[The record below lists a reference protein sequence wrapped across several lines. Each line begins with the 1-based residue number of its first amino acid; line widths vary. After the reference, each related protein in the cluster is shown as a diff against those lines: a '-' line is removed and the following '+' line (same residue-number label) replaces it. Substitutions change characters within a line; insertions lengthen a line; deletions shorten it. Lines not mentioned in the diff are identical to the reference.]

1 MVMIPTAMACL
12 PAAPSS
18 EVTPS
23 RDVTPSASVTPTPT
37 STSTSTPT
45 VSATVAVAA
54 SPTLATAT
62 PIPNAD
68 AAITVS
74 LPKARAQVRSPV
86 LVQGT
91 AMVFEANVQIRV
103 RNAQGQV
110 IGRDFTTA
118 TWGAPLRGDY
128 TAAISF
134 TLTGGRQNGTIEVFS
149 ESVMD
154 GSEEDLVSVP
164 VILTPN

>member
-23 RDVTPSASVTPTPT
+23 RDVTPSASATPTLTP
-37 STSTSTPT
+37 TSTPT
-45 VSATVAVAA
+45 VSVTVAA
-54 SPTLATAT
+54 SPTPAIAT

-74 LPKARAQVRSPV
+74 LPKAGAQVRSPA

>member
-1 MVMIPTAMACL
+1 MVMMPTVMACL
-12 PAAPSS
+12 PQAPSS

-74 LPKARAQVRSPV
+74 LPKAGAQVSSPAQ
-86 LVQGT
+86 VQGT

-118 TWGAPLRGDY
+118 TWGAPERGDY

>member
-1 MVMIPTAMACL
+1 MVMMPTVMACL
-12 PAAPSS
+12 PQAPSS

-23 RDVTPSASVTPTPT
+23 RDVTPSASVTSTP
-37 STSTSTPT
+37 TSTPT

-54 SPTLATAT
+54 SPTPATAT

-68 AAITVS
+68 ANITVS
-74 LPKARAQVRSPV
+74 LPEAGAQVRSPA